1 MTSLLQ
7 NDGFIWLIPSI
18 SLLSFVLSVLNKNST
33 SRIYLFNLLAGL
45 TNILL
50 FIAILINYLDVGK
63 TSTQITWAKIGDTT
77 LTIGATVDALSISM
91 IGLVSVVTF
100 LIKLYSLQYMKGDSK
115 FGWYFACISLFS
127 AAMYGVVLS
136 DNLLFL
142 YGAWELVG
150 LGSYLLIGFWYEKRP
165 AAEAAKKAFITTR
178 IGDVGLLVG
187 SLILFKIS
195 GTFNI
200 SEIFHVVTNGIETEM
215 VSKSTVSIATILI
228 ALGAIGKSAQF
239 PLHVWLP
246 DAMEGPTPASALIHA
261 ATMVAA
267 GVFLIARLF
276 PIFEVSN
283 FTLTFIALVGI
294 TTFLFAGT
302 LALVMKDLKR
312 ILAYSTISHLGLMFL
327 SLGCGNV
334 PGAIFH
340 LLIHGASKALLFLCA
355 GTFTNL
361 TSKATIFE
369 MSGLVKKLTL
379 TSFSFFIGAATLA
392 GMPPFG
398 GFWSKDAIL
407 ASSYSSFGLP
417 MLGAALIGTFLSAFY
432 ITRMSVVIFST
443 QKNLTNKPDQT
454 SFGMSLPPL
463 ILSVLSI
470 LLIGLLVSWG
480 DRYIGFST
488 FINAS
493 GEAGKHHVGIWIPVI
508 SALVTISS
516 VIISWMVY
524 TDRISLKPNQKIHRL
539 LENKY
544 HIDNLYNYLVSKIV
558 LRTSKI
564 IATFD
569 RIVINDT
576 GVDGLASLI
585 PFSSLRLKQ
594 IQTGKVSTYL
604 MSMTLG
610 LIAALLYI
618 IFFH

>member
-1 MTSLLQ
+1 MTGLLQ
-7 NDGFIWLIPSI
+7 DNNLIWLIPLI
-18 SLLSFVLSVLNKNST
+18 SLISFVLSILNKNSN
-33 SRIYLFNLLAGL
+33 SRTYLLNLLAGL
-45 TNILL
+45 VNIIL
-50 FIAILINYLDVGK
+50 FLVVLINYIDVGK
-63 TSTQITWAKIGDTT
+63 TSSQIVWAKIGDTT
-77 LTIGATVDALSISM
+77 LMIGATVDALSISM
-91 IGLVSVVTF
+91 IGLISIVTF
-100 LIKLYSLQYMKGDSK
+100 LIKLYSLQYMKGDPK

-150 LGSYLLIGFWYEKRP
+150 LGSYLLIGFWYEKRA

-178 IGDVGLLVG
+178 LGDVGLLIG

-200 SEIFHVVTNGIETEM
+200 SEIFHVVTNGIETGM
-215 VSKSTVSIATILI
+215 ISQSTVSIATILI

-276 PIFEVSN
+276 PLFEVSN
-283 FTLTFIALVGI
+283 FALTFIATIGI

-302 LALVMKDLKR
+302 LALVMNDLKR

-355 GTFTNL
+355 GNFTNL
-361 TSKATIFE
+361 TSKSTIFE
-369 MSGLVKKLTL
+369 MSGLIKKSTL
-379 TSFSFFIGAATLA
+379 SSFSFFIGAATLA

-407 ASSYSSFGLP
+407 ASSYSTFGFP
-417 MLGAALIGTFLSAFY
+417 MFVAVLIGTFFSAFY
-432 ITRMSVVIFST
+432 ITRMTVVIFSNK
-443 QKNLTNKPDQT
+443 KNLTDKLGQT
-454 SFGMSLPPL
+454 SILMSLPPL

-470 LLIGLLVSWG
+470 LLIALLISWG
-480 DRYIGFST
+480 DRYLGFST
-488 FINAS
+488 FINPS
-493 GEAGKHHVGIWIPVI
+493 EGVEKHHAGMWIPII
-508 SALVTISS
+508 SGLVTISA
-516 VIISWMVY
+516 IIFSWMKY
-524 TDRISLKPNQKIHRL
+524 TNRISVTPNQKILRL

-544 HIDNLYNYLVSKIV
+544 HIDSLYNYLVTKIL

-564 IATFD
+564 ISTFD

-585 PFSSLRLKQ
+585 PFSSLWLRQ

-610 LIAALLYI
+610 LIAVLLYI